1 MTRDEVKEII
11 YVIGNEYKD
20 FIPEKAERI
29 KKKIDTWYHSLKNYE
44 ARFVQVKVIE
54 LLHKHTFGKPSIAH
68 LMQYINPEMEKQ
80 NVGQEYAD
88 RFLELLKRLGADEME
103 KAIFQELQLEDYQL
117 NRIDISINCKFEYEE
132 LYKLNLYFNS
142 LDAVRCDAQNH
153 YLVIGTDLDKRS
165 IKFATKYYANE
176 IYDKSIESQ
185 NRDNAKTRIEM
196 RYKPRT
202 NMDFETA
209 VQETIAT
216 LGNLM
221 GFYEKYNKL
230 TIEHLQERYLKEKA
244 ELRDG
249 KIGAFT
255 EFVSRY
261 YYMFTNMKILNGLY
275 RLNMKGTCKSWL
287 YKYRKGN
294 RTLMLYPK
302 SAISAYIAVLKKAV
316 EHYCKM

>member
-1 MTRDEVKEII
+1 
-11 YVIGNEYKD
+11 
-20 FIPEKAERI
+20 
-29 KKKIDTWYHSLKNYE
+29 
-44 ARFVQVKVIE
+44 
-54 LLHKHTFGKPSIAH
+54 
-68 LMQYINPEMEKQ
+68 
-80 NVGQEYAD
+80 
-88 RFLELLKRLGADEME
+88 
-103 KAIFQELQLEDYQL
+103 
-117 NRIDISINCKFEYEE
+117 
-132 LYKLNLYFNS
+132 
-142 LDAVRCDAQNH
+142 
-153 YLVIGTDLDKRS
+153 
-165 IKFATKYYANE
+165 
-176 IYDKSIESQ
+176 
-185 NRDNAKTRIEM
+185 
-196 RYKPRT
+196 
-202 NMDFETA
+202 
-209 VQETIAT
+209 
-216 LGNLM
+216 M